1 MATSVTVQEVAR
13 PAAVPQAAKQRPNR
27 SLWSDAWRQFRRHR
41 LAMFGVIVLALLLI
55 MTIFGP
61 LVYRQSPDTIDYSAS
76 LQPPS
81 LQHPFGTDD
90 LGRDLLARTMLGGR
104 VSMAVGVVAVLI
116 AITIGTLIGAIA
128 GYFGGR
134 TDSALMRFTDLFLA
148 LPALPFLL
156 MVTYLFRD
164 PLKKA
169 FGPELGIFLLIV
181 FVIGIL
187 NWMTL
192 SRLVRASFLSMKQ
205 KEFVEAARCV
215 GAGNRRIMLSH
226 ILPNTLSAV
235 IVAATVGVG
244 AAIITESALSF
255 LGVGFPPD
263 MPTWGRLLYDAQN
276 YLDLAPHWAIFPG
289 LLIFLAVLSI
299 NYIGDG
305 LRDALD
311 PRKTH

>member
-13 PAAVPQAAKQRPNR
+13 PTAVPQAARQRQSR

-61 LVYRQSPDTIDYSAS
+61 IFYRQSPDAIDYSAS

-90 LGRDLLARTMLGGR
+90 LGRDLLARAMIGGR

-116 AITIGTLIGAIA
+116 AITIGTLIGAMA

-134 TDSALMRFTDLFLA
+134 ADSALMRFTDLFLA

-181 FVIGIL
+181 FVIGVL

-192 SRLVRASFLSMKQ
+192 SRLFRA
-205 KEFVEAARCV
+205 
-215 GAGNRRIMLSH
+215 
-226 ILPNTLSAV
+226 P
-235 IVAATVGVG
+235 
-244 AAIITESALSF
+244 
-255 LGVGFPPD
+255 
-263 MPTWGRLLYDAQN
+263 
-276 YLDLAPHWAIFPG
+276 
-289 LLIFLAVLSI
+289 
-299 NYIGDG
+299 
-305 LRDALD
+305 
-311 PRKTH
+311 